1 LNCIERHIVFGGE
14 QQVWSHESE
23 VLNCKMKFA
32 VFLPEKVKSEKCHT
46 LYWLSGLTC
55 TEQNFITKS
64 GMQKYAAEH
73 GLVVVAPDTSP
84 RGENVANDDAY
95 DLGQGAG
102 FYLNATELPW
112 SAHYKMYD
120 YITKELPALIEG
132 HFNVSTRKS
141 ISGHSM
147 GGHGA
152 MVCYLKNLGMYES
165 VSAFSPICAPCDVP
179 WGEKAF
185 TTYLGSYKADWEAW
199 DSSKLLESVQNEKVS
214 ILIDQGLEDDF
225 LEEQLKPK
233 ALVEVAKKNG
243 HDVQLRMQEGYD
255 HSYYFIASFIEDHI
269 AYHAKYLK

>member
-1 LNCIERHIVFGGE
+1 MKCIEKHIVFGGE
-14 QQVWSHESE
+14 QQVWSHESN
-23 VLNCKMKFA
+23 VLNCEMKFA
-32 VFLPEKVKSEKCHT
+32 VFLPEKAKTEECHT

-102 FYLNATELPW
+102 FYLNATESPW

-132 HFNVSTRKS
+132 HFNVSAKKS

-179 WGEKAF
+179 WGKKAF
-185 TTYLGSYKADWEAW
+185 TAYLGSDKAGWEAW
-199 DSSKLLESVQNEKVS
+199 DSSKILESVQDKKVS

-225 LEEQLKPK
+225 LEGQLNPT
-233 ALVEVAKKNG
+233 ALVQVAKNNV
-243 HDVQLRMQEGYD
+243 HDVQLRMQAGYD